1 MSIKSELIELS
12 QQVKRKSREQFEL
25 LNKGWRLSILSRT
38 QENRSKVTT
47 WSAWTLLW
55 KWKTRI
61 KSFFLAFESLKKSI
75 KIKLCQ
81 QQRMKW
87 NICSSFIALHLH
99 WTSRQVWIP
108 YSSIRIVLKKCDD
121 GIQTSIHNVYTRRG
135 RERERERERERKID
149 KSISKK
155 CKG

>member
-99 WTSRQVWIP
+99 WTSRQVSLNTVFKYTYCIKKMWWWNPNI
-108 YSSIRIVLKKCDD
+108 YSQC
-121 GIQTSIHNVYTRRG
+121 IHKERQ
-135 RERERERERERKID
+135 RERERERERETDRQ
-149 KSISKK
+149 
-155 CKG
+155 